1 MRKIVD
7 CKRAGTFVPKGSA
20 RMRCRFIE
28 GNRRVFWPEYARGL
42 DLPNSLR
49 EALCALR
56 ASVFRF
62 GKIKDRRRS
71 FKAQV
76 VSFKRR
82 RKKLKKKRPFLCLRR
97 TWNRMFQGRTGT
109 AIPSHM
115 KKKLLLRSTI
125 HDLQSYMIRVHS
137 CPFAVRTSLQES
149 ALRPASP
156 YRQKRQDSKKQDSR
170 EEVGSPSFTCPSK

>member
-137 CPFAVRTSLQES
+137 RLEHLCKSRRCGPHRPTGKRDKTPRSKIQE
-149 ALRPASP
+149 
-156 YRQKRQDSKKQDSR
+156 KKSDLHLSH
-170 EEVGSPSFTCPSK
+170 VPPNNP